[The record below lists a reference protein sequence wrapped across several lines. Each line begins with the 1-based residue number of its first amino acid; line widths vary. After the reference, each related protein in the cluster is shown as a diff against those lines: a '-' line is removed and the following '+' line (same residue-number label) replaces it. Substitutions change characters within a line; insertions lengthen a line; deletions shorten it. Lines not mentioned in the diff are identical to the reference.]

1 MNNRISVK
9 TRLPPPG
16 VIVWLFGR
24 HGEGV
29 LKGREFHCKGY
40 FFADGSCVEQHGLD
54 TDVLPA
60 LKHITHWAPLA
71 GGLGE
76 KEESRQ

>member
-1 MNNRISVK
+1 M
-9 TRLPPPG
+9 
-16 VIVWLFGR
+16 
-24 HGEGV
+24 
-29 LKGREFHCKGY
+29 KGREFHCKGC

-71 GGLGE
+71 GGPGE